1 MVDGIRA
8 FAAKGIHF
16 ESKLWRLF
24 SVHSIPSFIHS
35 FVYFFLFP
43 FLWDLAGKGDV
54 IVVDFAVFS
63 GCNLSINV
71 T

>member
-1 MVDGIRA
+1 MVNRIRA
-8 FAAKGIHF
+8 FAANIIHF

-35 FVYFFLFP
+35 FVLFFLFP
-43 FLWDLAGKGDV
+43 FLWDLAGKGDI

-63 GCNLSINV
+63 DCNLSINV

>member
-24 SVHSIPSFIHS
+24 FVHSIPSFIHS

-43 FLWDLAGKGDV
+43 FLWDLATKGDV